1 MSYKTAMVIQ
11 ALKTLKQKYVDEN
24 IIKHLKRSLNDEEK
38 DKLLDEAK
46 QTTTWVYTIIKK
58 ICKNGE

>member
-1 MSYKTAMVIQ
+1 MVIQ

-58 ICKNGE
+58 ICMRLPEPK